1 MNRKNL
7 IILAEYLYN
16 LKPDYSHFDMGTYF
30 SGDYYEGL
38 AYSDELEFDYS
49 EFNRELHKCGTVACA
64 LGHAPSLADKFPE
77 FKPKLGEDWE
87 EYSDRVFGLDDYENT
102 DEWEWCF
109 GAEWSNIDN
118 TPQGAAKRIIQLVTK
133 GLPDDHNAQLH
144 GEAPISYENIKLKF
158 KA

>member
-87 EYSDRVFGLDDYENT
+87 EYSDRVFGLDDYSEIRP
-102 DEWEWCF
+102 
-109 GAEWSNIDN
+109 NIMTRSTNLHD
-118 TPQGAAKRIIQLVTK
+118 L
-133 GLPDDHNAQLH
+133 LPAPGWKWV
-144 GEAPISYENIKLKF
+144 GEDA
-158 KA
+158 